1 MPAVNKHLLP
11 FSFEGL
17 VGPLPP
23 GWPLAYGEAMFL
35 PGGAKARGRPGAGA
49 LGSSLCPAFVCPC
62 DTCCEVELVFLKELD
77 LRKECCCRKCGEMPL
92 ITQNDNVQIVDLA
105 LSHGWEEGGAL
116 GSSYSERLG

>member
-62 DTCCEVELVFLKELD
+62 DTCCEVELVFLNGLTHA
-77 LRKECCCRKCGEMPL
+77 PL
-92 ITQNDNVQIVDLA
+92 ENAFTLHLLYITTV
-105 LSHGWEEGGAL
+105 
-116 GSSYSERLG
+116 